1 MPHTVPISP
10 TRLGGSGVLYGQG
23 VKAGSWL
30 FFTGHEANDFEHGL
44 MPFVRGKPGLPL
56 AGQPRYRREGDFLF
70 QRFARLLAE
79 NGSDLRNIVR
89 IDQFYP
95 AAECV
100 NPYQRSRKAVLGAYV
115 PPSTSVLMEE
125 LTTEGAG
132 MNVSL
137 VAVASGGAWTPKA
150 AESQGVPVPQH
161 SGFIASLV
169 YGDYVF
175 VAGQMPNNEAMTGL
189 HPNAY
194 RPPSALWNGTEIRL
208 QTDFLITD
216 RLRPALAAGGSS
228 LSNAVA
234 AHVYLTDVNDLP
246 EFLDVWQTHFGR
258 NPCALTVVPTK
269 GLALKE
275 AKVEINMVGLREAG
289 ATKKQIIEHAASE
302 AMRLGPAAVRA
313 GDLLCLSGLV
323 AADEDGAIASVRS
336 SAGLRHLGV
345 PAQNQMRA
353 ILTAADGICKK
364 GGTSLLNVVRA
375 QHFLADFG
383 SLYPSLHVWR
393 EMLGDVPLPLGAV
406 RYPRPVPV
414 PGCDIAVDVWA
425 YCPT

>member
-1 MPHTVPISP
+1 
-10 TRLGGSGVLYGQG
+10 LYAQG

-30 FFTGHEANDFEHGL
+30 FFTGHEAIDFNHGL
-44 MPFVRGKPGLPL
+44 TSFVLGKPGLPL
-56 AGQPRYRREGDFLF
+56 GGPPRYRREGDFLF
-70 QRFARLLAE
+70 QRFAKLLSD

-89 IDQFYP
+89 VDQFYP
-95 AAECV
+95 SADCV

-125 LTTEGAG
+125 LTTAGAG

-137 VAVASGGAWTPKA
+137 IAVASGGASTPKA
-150 AESQGVPVPQH
+150 ADPQGVPVPQH
-161 SGFIASLV
+161 SGFIASLI

-194 RPPSALWNGTEIRL
+194 RPPSALWNGTDIRL
-208 QTDFLITD
+208 QTEFLITD

-246 EFLDVWQTHFGR
+246 EFLDVWQAHFGR
-258 NPCALTVVPTK
+258 NPCALTVIPTK

-275 AKVEINMVGLREAG
+275 AKVEINIVGLRDDG
-289 ATKKQIIEHAASE
+289 PTKKQIIEHAPSAP
-302 AMRLGPAAVRA
+302 MRVGPAAVRA
-313 GDLLCLSGLV
+313 GDLLCLSALY
-323 AADEDGAIASVRS
+323 AADEDGAIPSVMS
-336 SAGLRHLGV
+336 SSGLRHLGV

-353 ILTAADGICKK
+353 ILTAAAEICKK
-364 GGTSLLNVVRA
+364 GATSLSNVVRA
-375 QHFLADFG
+375 QHFIADFG
-383 SLYPSLHVWR
+383 SLYPALHIWR
-393 EMLGDVPLPLGAV
+393 EMLGDTPLPFGAV
-406 RYPRPVPV
+406 RYPPPAPV
-414 PGCDIAVDVWA
+414 PGCDIAVDLWA
-425 YCPT
+425 YCRTRP